1 MKRLAVLLFAVAAV
15 VCANAKILRVSNING
30 STAPYSSI
38 EDAHDAAENGDTIVI
53 DGSSANYTGCKITKP
68 LVFLGT
74 GYWLLE
80 NNIVT
85 VSVPTTKIVNLD
97 ITKEAPNT
105 VIRGI
110 EFPNGLGI
118 TGIGTVINRCLFKSN
133 LTLSARECIVH
144 QNYFKGCGVRTG
156 QFYIGDYYMQI
167 TNNIIYNGGIS
178 NIGGSNIAYNTIIK
192 DNQEVHCFDNVI
204 TSTIEHNIINSKAVD
219 SNGWNDVTS
228 NSFENNL
235 IHIFPDMK
243 NYAYDTD
250 VKVAEAAISEGIYGA
265 FAGEDPYVISGIAP
279 GPYIED
285 ISVPASVE
293 QGKDMKVTVKIG
305 TSR

>member
-1 MKRLAVLLFAVAAV
+1 
-15 VCANAKILRVSNING
+15 
-30 STAPYSSI
+30 
-38 EDAHDAAENGDTIVI
+38 
-53 DGSSANYTGCKITKP
+53 
-68 LVFLGT
+68 
-74 GYWLLE
+74 
-80 NNIVT
+80 
-85 VSVPTTKIVNLD
+85 
-97 ITKEAPNT
+97 
-105 VIRGI
+105 
-110 EFPNGLGI
+110 
-118 TGIGTVINRCLFKSN
+118 
-133 LTLSARECIVH
+133 
-144 QNYFKGCGVRTG
+144 
-156 QFYIGDYYMQI
+156 MQI

-192 DNQEVHCFDNVI
+192 DNQEVKSFENVI
-204 TSTIEHNIINSKAVD
+204 TSTIEHNIINSKAVS

-250 VKVAEAAISEGIYGA
+250 VRVAEAAISEGIYGA

-285 ISVPASVE
+285 IIVPVSVE

>member
-38 EDAHDAAENGDTIVI
+38 KEAHDAAENGDTIVI

-110 EFPNGLGI
+110 EFPNGLGV
-118 TGIGTVINRCLFKSN
+118 TGIGTVINRCLFKN
-133 LTLSARECIVH
+133 KLTLSARECIVH
-144 QNYFKGCGVRTG
+144 QNYFKGCGVGTG

-178 NIGGSNIAYNTIIK
+178 DIGGSNIAYNTIIK
-192 DNQEVHCFDNVI
+192 DNQEVQSFDNVI
-204 TSTIEHNIINSKAVD
+204 TSTIEHNIINSKAVS

-250 VKVAEAAISEGIYGA
+250 VRVAEAAISEGIYGA

-285 ISVPASVE
+285 IIVPVSVE